1 MAEVVSAVLG
11 DFSAAW
17 TAEDAGRAVER
28 APSLT
33 GRQRAHALGAEF
45 EAEGASVG
53 QKRLAVARWAVAELK
68 IVHSG
73 RPNQHLHDAL
83 DAMLADMPAD

>member
-33 GRQRAHALGAEF
+33 GRQRAHTLGVEF
-45 EAEGASVG
+45 EAEGAT
-53 QKRLAVARWAVAELK
+53 QKRLAVAKWAVAELK

>member
-17 TAEDAGRAVER
+17 TAEDAARAVGR
-28 APSLT
+28 APSLI
-33 GRQRAHALGAEF
+33 GREVSHVLGDEFGAEC
-45 EAEGASVG
+45 ATDA
-53 QKRLAVARWAVAELK
+53 QKRLAVAKWAVAELK

-73 RPNQHLHDAL
+73 KPNQHLHDAL
-83 DAMLADMPAD
+83 NEMLAGMAAD